1 MKKILMLKSTR
12 MKFMHL
18 MLHTATGILNY
29 DKFEMNLGEKKEI
42 SGQTIKQKLQIKNKH
57 EIKTPRFILAI

>member
-1 MKKILMLKSTR
+1 

-57 EIKTPRFILAI
+57 

>member
-1 MKKILMLKSTR
+1 

-18 MLHTATGILNY
+18 MLHPATGILFY